1 VVKSSWITTC
11 LIILAL
17 TLVTASC
24 ATSPSAMSSDSAG
37 SGIKGRIV
45 AKGTGEPV
53 AGAHVYAYVDPGK
66 NLIGVADHLSKG
78 SSEDGSYTIELPAGE
93 YYIVSRKRESGANY
107 GPIVTGDLYD
117 HRYEH
122 ETIRVQA
129 GKYTQL
135 DFSLVDLSEPMFFQV
150 FTEPQRKTTTG
161 FSGNIVNE
169 KGVPVQGAFATAYS
183 DNNMK
188 RLPDF
193 ASTLSDDDGAY
204 VLYLPQGG
212 KWFVGGRSHARG
224 VPKPGEPIGRYDGT
238 PDHSLQVE
246 DGAFIK
252 NVDLVLK
259 PFASEVPEGYKPY

>member
-1 VVKSSWITTC
+1 MKSSRITTC

-45 AKGTGEPV
+45 AKATGEPV
-53 AGAHVYAYVDPGK
+53 ARAHVYAYVDPGK
-66 NLIGVADHLSKG
+66 NLIGVADHVSKG

-161 FSGNIVNE
+161 FSGNIVDE

-193 ASTLSDDDGAY
+193 ASTLSDDDGEY
-204 VLYLPQGG
+204 TLYLPEGG
-212 KWFVGGRSHARG
+212 KWYVGARTHARG
-224 VPKPGEPIGRYDGT
+224 VPKPGEPVGRYEGT
-238 PDHSLQVE
+238 EDHSIEVPTEGFVE
-246 DGAFIK
+246 GVVI
-252 NVDLVLK
+252 NLK
-259 PFASEVPEGYKPY
+259 PFTSEPPAGYVPY